1 VELTSETAG
10 TLIDTS
16 VLIAVERGLIDLDAL
31 GDADDDQPLAIAAI
45 TASELLHGVHRL
57 KGAVARTR
65 AERFVERILGAIP
78 VIPFD
83 LDIARVHARI
93 DAELS
98 AAGTA
103 IGDGDLMIGATA
115 VWLDYR
121 VATRD
126 LRSFPKIKGLPL
138 VRW

>member
-1 VELTSETAG
+1 MG

-16 VLIAVERGLIDLDAL
+16 VLIAAERGRLDPDAL
-31 GDADDDQPLAIAAI
+31 QRENDDEEIAIAAI

-57 KGAVARTR
+57 AGAVARTR
-65 AERFVERILGAIP
+65 AERFVERILAVIP
-78 VIPFD
+78 VIAFD
-83 LDIARVHARI
+83 LDVARVHARL

-98 AAGTA
+98 AQGTA
-103 IGDGDLMIGATA
+103 VGDGDLQIAATA
-115 VWLDYR
+115 VALDYR

-126 LRSFPKIKGLPL
+126 LRSFPRIKGLDL

>member
-1 VELTSETAG
+1 VG

-16 VLIAVERGLIDLDAL
+16 VLIALQRGALDLALLERE
-31 GDADDDQPLAIAAI
+31 ADDEPVAIAAI
-45 TASELLHGVHRL
+45 TASELLHGTHRL
-57 KGAVARTR
+57 AGAVARTR
-65 AERFVERILGAIP
+65 AERFVERLLRSIP
-78 VIPFD
+78 VVPFD
-83 LDIARVHARI
+83 LDVARGHARL

-98 AAGTA
+98 AAGA
-103 IGDGDLMIGATA
+103 RVGDADLLVAATA

-126 LRSFPKIKGLPL
+126 LRSFPRITGLDV

>member
-1 VELTSETAG
+1 MG

-16 VLIAVERGLIDLDAL
+16 VLIAAERGRLDPIAL
-31 GDADDDQPLAIAAI
+31 QHENDDEEIAIAAI

-57 KGAVARTR
+57 AGAVARNR
-65 AERFVERILGAIP
+65 AERFVERILSLIP
-78 VIPFD
+78 VLAFD
-83 LDIARVHARI
+83 LEVARVHAQL

-103 IGDGDLMIGATA
+103 VGDAELQIAATA
-115 VWLDYR
+115 VAWDYR

-126 LRSFPKIKGLPL
+126 LRSFSRIKGLDL

>member
-1 VELTSETAG
+1 MG

-16 VLIAVERGLIDLDAL
+16 VLIAAERGRLVPAAL
-31 GDADDDQPLAIAAI
+31 QHEHDDEEIAIAAI

-57 KGAVARTR
+57 KHAVSRAR
-65 AERFVERILGAIP
+65 AERFVEELLDLIP

-83 LDIARVHARI
+83 LDVARVHARL

-98 AAGTA
+98 AAGA
-103 IGDGDLMIGATA
+103 AVGDADLQIAATA
-115 VWLDYR
+115 VALDYR
-121 VATRD
+121 IATRD
-126 LRSFPKIKGLPL
+126 LRSFPRIKGLDV

>member
-1 VELTSETAG
+1 MG

-16 VLIAVERGLIDLDAL
+16 VLIAIERGELDLARL
-31 GDADDDQPLAIAAI
+31 QADDDDELAIAAM

-57 KGAVARTR
+57 RGAVARTR
-65 AERFVERILGAIP
+65 AERFVEHLLDVIP
-78 VIPFD
+78 VVPFD
-83 LDIARVHARI
+83 LDVARIHGRI

-98 AAGTA
+98 AAGA
-103 IGDGDLMIGATA
+103 AVGDADLMIAATA

-121 VATRD
+121 IATRD
-126 LRSFPKIKGLPL
+126 LRSFPKIKGLTV

>member
-1 VELTSETAG
+1 MG

-16 VLIAVERGLIDLDAL
+16 ILIAVERGRLDPIRL
-31 GDADDDQPLAIAAI
+31 RNEDGDEPLAIAAI

-57 KGAVARTR
+57 TSAVARAR
-65 AERFVERILGAIP
+65 AERFAETVLGAIP

-83 LDIARVHARI
+83 LEVARVHARL

-98 AAGTA
+98 AAGTPV
-103 IGDGDLMIGATA
+103 GDADLMIAATA
-115 VWLDYR
+115 VALDYR
-121 VATRD
+121 IATRD
-126 LRSFPKIKGLPL
+126 LRSFPNIKGLDL